1 MLPLPAFIIFI
12 SQDPIPLALNFPEL
26 AKAIVEIIVNV
37 RVIIIFFIFAPF
49 Y

>member
-1 MLPLPAFIIFI
+1 M
-12 SQDPIPLALNFPEL
+12 PLAINYPEL

-37 RVIIIFFIFAPF
+37 KVIIIFFIFAPF